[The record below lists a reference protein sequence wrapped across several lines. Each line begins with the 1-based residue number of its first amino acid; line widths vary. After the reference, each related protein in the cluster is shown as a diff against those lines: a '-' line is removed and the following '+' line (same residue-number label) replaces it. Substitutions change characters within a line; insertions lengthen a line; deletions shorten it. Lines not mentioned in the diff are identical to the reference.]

1 VHGVLSAEGAV
12 LLELQTLSGVALVLG
27 GVVIALLTLRTP
39 QRDLDTVT
47 GFRHIG
53 TSFLFCRSKQK
64 TPERLGRFRRSQGH
78 KYPQKATGD
87 RQYFA
92 SLRPAWAGKGFLWA
106 SRKNAHK
113 KKALFT
119 GVASLS

>member
-1 VHGVLSAEGAV
+1 VLSAEGAV
-12 LLELQTLSGVALVLG
+12 FLELQTLSGVALVLR
-27 GVVIALLTLRTP
+27 GVIVALLTLGTP
-39 QRDLDTVT
+39 QGDLNTVT

-64 TPERLGRFRRSQGH
+64 TPERLGRFRRSQGY
-78 KYPQKATGD
+78 KNPQKATGN

-119 GVASLS
+119 GAMSLS